1 MDISDKET
9 VVAGGLGPD
18 HDNYRRRSE
27 HLMLQSNMLQTERNR
42 AALTVASRSEQ
53 AEDGG
58 IGELVNFA
66 IALLRRQYA
75 VILITAALSLAA
87 SIVYLRIAPPTYTAN
102 VQILLGAGSRAEFLQ
117 QQSLLAEPNVD
128 VAQIETQIQ
137 VLKSSAIAVAV
148 INQLKLADDPDLT
161 GPGPLSSFLH
171 WFRPRVSHPLK
182 DPEADPTSQPSES
195 LIAAFQNR
203 LTASRLDLSRV
214 IEVGFNSGS
223 ARRAA
228 EIANAV
234 AKAYI
239 ADQLNAKFEA
249 NRMATSW
256 LQERLRDLA
265 EQALTADRAVS
276 AYKSQN
282 NIVSSGGKPIGEQQI
297 AEFNSRLVAARALV
311 SEASA
316 KLNRYETILRTQ
328 SADSS
333 TIGIIDVGSDTLNS
347 PIIIKL
353 REQYLELARRESE
366 WSARVGRDHLAVVN
380 LRNRMRD
387 FRMSILDEVK
397 RLAEASR
404 GELEVA
410 KQRQQEIEKQLN
422 EAVSQ
427 SRSVDSAEITIRELE
442 SKAKSLHGLSET
454 FLQRFMGSS
463 QQETFPITETRV
475 ISPASPSQ
483 IKRKPKPNLV
493 LALGILGGLAF
504 GIGLGLLRDIMDRVF
519 RTSAQIES
527 SLELPCLSLV
537 PLLRGLK
544 PDKQTTRSQQA
555 DDDVRRRFISTHSA
569 IHHAVVDMPLSRFT
583 EAIRSIKLAIDLTP
597 NKTPNQVIGITSA
610 VPGEGKT
617 TIAATLA
624 QLIGHGGK
632 KVIIVDCDLR
642 NPSLSASL
650 APNAITGIIEIIN
663 GNRTIEETIWQDPK
677 TNLVLLPAVKRGPL
691 FHTSEIL
698 AAEEMRRLFDRL
710 RATYDYIIV
719 DLPPLAPLVDVRV
732 TSPLIDCF
740 ILVVEWGRSKI
751 EVVEHALHTAPNIY
765 ESTIGAVLNKTDIK
779 AMIRYDTYRGDYYS
793 DTHYA
798 HYGFSDSE
806 TRI

>member
-1 MDISDKET
+1 
-9 VVAGGLGPD
+9 
-18 HDNYRRRSE
+18 
-27 HLMLQSNMLQTERNR
+27 MLQSNMLQTARDR
-42 AALTVASRSEQ
+42 VALTVASRSEQ
-53 AEDGG
+53 ADGGG
-58 IGELVNFA
+58 IGELVSFA

-75 VILITAALSLAA
+75 VILITAALALAA
-87 SIVYLRIAPPTYTAN
+87 CIVYLRIAPPTYTAQ
-102 VQILLGAGSRAEFLQ
+102 VQILLGAGSRADFVQ
-117 QQSLLAEPNVD
+117 KQSLLAEPDVD
-128 VAQIETQIQ
+128 VTQIETQIQ
-137 VLKSSAIAVAV
+137 ILKSRAIAVAV
-148 INQLKLADDPDLT
+148 INQLKLADDPLT
-161 GPGPLSSFLH
+161 ASGPLSSFLH
-171 WFRPRVSHPLK
+171 RFRLRVSPPLK
-182 DPEADPTSQPSES
+182 DPEADPTSQASES
-195 LIAAFQNR
+195 LIAAFQGR
-203 LTASRLDLSRV
+203 LTASRVNLSRV
-214 IEVGFNSGS
+214 IEVTFDSSN
-223 ARRAA
+223 AMRAA

-234 AKAYI
+234 ASAYI

-249 NRMATSW
+249 SRMATSW

-265 EQALTADRAVS
+265 QQALTADRAVS

-282 NIVSSGGKPIGEQQI
+282 NIVSSDGKPIGDQQVS
-297 AEFNSRLVAARALV
+297 ELNSRLVAARAQV
-311 SEASA
+311 SDALA
-316 KLNRYETILRTQ
+316 KLNRYETMVRTQ
-328 SADSS
+328 S
-333 TIGIIDVGSDTLNS
+333 IDAGSGAIDAAGSDALNS
-347 PIIIKL
+347 PIINPL
-353 REQYLELARRESE
+353 RQQYLELARRESD
-366 WSARVGRDHLAVVN
+366 WTARFGRDHLAVVN
-380 LRNRMRD
+380 LRNRIRD
-387 FRMSILDEVK
+387 VRISILDEVK

-410 KQRQQEIEKQLN
+410 KQRQQEVEKQLN

-427 SRSVDSAEITIRELE
+427 SRSVNSAEITIRELE
-442 SKAKSLHGLSET
+442 SQAKGLHGVYET

-463 QQETFPITETRV
+463 QQETFPIAETRV

-483 IKRKPKPNLV
+483 VKIKPKPSLV
-493 LALGILGGLAF
+493 LALGIVGGLAF

-527 SLELPCLSLV
+527 TLELPCLSLV
-537 PLLRGLK
+537 PLLGGLK

-555 DDDVRRRFISTHSA
+555 DDDLRRRFISTHSA
-569 IHHAVVDMPLSRFT
+569 IHHAVVGMPLSRFT

-610 VPGEGKT
+610 MPGEGKT

-624 QLIGHGGK
+624 QLIGHSGK

-650 APNAITGIIEIIN
+650 APNAVTGIIEIIN
-663 GNRTIEETIWQDPK
+663 GNRTLEETIWQDPK

-719 DLPPLAPLVDVRV
+719 DLPPLAPVVDVRV

-751 EVVEHALHTAPNIY
+751 DVVQHALNTAPNIY

-779 AMIRYDTYRGDYYS
+779 AMMRYDTYRGDYYS

-798 HYGFSDSE
+798 HYGFSDSD

>member
-1 MDISDKET
+1 
-9 VVAGGLGPD
+9 
-18 HDNYRRRSE
+18 
-27 HLMLQSNMLQTERNR
+27 MLQSNMLQTERNP

-66 IALLRRQYA
+66 IALLRRQYV
-75 VILITAALSLAA
+75 VILIIAALALAA
-87 SIVYLRIAPPTYTAN
+87 SIVYLRVAPPTYTAQ
-102 VQILLGAGSRAEFLQ
+102 VQILLGAQSRADFVQ
-117 QQSLLAEPNVD
+117 QQSLLAASAVD
-128 VAQIETQIQ
+128 GPQIETTIQI
-137 VLKSSAIAVAV
+137 LKSRAIAVAV
-148 INQLKLADDPDLT
+148 INQLKLADDPDFT
-161 GPGPLSSFLH
+161 ASGPLSSFLH
-171 WFRPRVSHPLK
+171 RFRLGVSP
-182 DPEADPTSQPSES
+182 PEADPLES
-195 LIAAFQNR
+195 LIAAFQD
-203 LTASRLDLSRV
+203 RLDASQVNMSRV
-214 IEVGFNSGS
+214 VEVSFTSSS
-223 ARRAA
+223 AVRAA

-234 AKAYI
+234 ANAYI

-256 LQERLRDLA
+256 LQERLRDLS

-282 NIVSSGGKPIGEQQI
+282 NIVSSDGRLIGEQQI
-297 AEFNSRLVAARALV
+297 AEFNSRLIAARALV

-316 KLNRYETILRTQ
+316 KLNRYETMLRTQ
-328 SADSS
+328 SADLS
-333 TIGIIDVGSDTLNS
+333 TIGAIDAGSGAIDAAILNS
-347 PIIIKL
+347 PIINNL
-353 REQYLELARRESE
+353 RQQYFELARRESDY
-366 WSARVGRDHLAVVN
+366 SARFGRDHLAVVN

-387 FRMSILDEVK
+387 MRVSVLDEVK

-404 GELEVA
+404 GDLEVA

-427 SRSVDSAEITIRELE
+427 SRSTNSAEMTIRALE
-442 SKAKSLHGLSET
+442 SKAKSLHGLYET
-454 FLQRFMGSS
+454 FLQRYMGSS

-475 ISPASPSQ
+475 ISPASSSQ
-483 IKRKPKPNLV
+483 TKRKPKPSLV
-493 LALGILGGLAF
+493 LALGIVGGLAF

-527 SLELPCLSLV
+527 TLELPCLSLV

-544 PDKQTTRSQQA
+544 PDKQTTRSEQG
-555 DDDVRRRFISTHSA
+555 DDDLRRRFISTHSA
-569 IHHAVVDMPLSRFT
+569 IHRAVVGMPLSRFT

-624 QLIGHGGK
+624 QLIGHSGK
-632 KVIIVDCDLR
+632 KVIVVDCDLR

-650 APNAITGIIEIIN
+650 APNAVTGIIEIIN

-677 TNLVLLPAVKRGPL
+677 TNLALLPAVKRGRL
-691 FHTSEIL
+691 FHTSEII
-698 AAEEMRRLFDRL
+698 ASEQMRRLFDRL

-719 DLPPLAPLVDVRV
+719 DLPPLAPVVDVRV

-751 EVVEHALHTAPNIY
+751 DVVEHALHTAPNIY
-765 ESTIGAVLNKTDIK
+765 ENTIGAVLNKTDIK

-793 DTHYA
+793 ETHYA